1 MHHKKLYGTATI
13 GSKGQVVIPVEARE
27 EMNIQT
33 GDKFY
38 FFGSPK
44 AGVLGLIKEDQLEVL
59 IDKMN
64 IGLENLRKFKKEK

>member
-13 GSKGQVVIPVEARE
+13 GTKGQVVIPVEARE
-27 EMNIQT
+27 ELNIQT

-38 FFGSPK
+38 FIGSPK
-44 AGVLGLIKEDQLEVL
+44 AGMLGMIKEDRLEEL

-64 IGLENLRKFKKEK
+64 IGLENLRKLKKEK